1 MLTEKEV
8 RQLAVG
14 DMFETPGV
22 MDLVTNEP
30 VVWIVAIGGVVDNPI
45 GDRVVKVEGFYYG
58 ISIGVYKFRVFE
70 GFVTVAPV
78 PKEYLDENFE
88 VPIITEVS

>member
-14 DMFETPGV
+14 DMFETPGI
-22 MDLVTNEP
+22 MDMVTKEP
-30 VVWIVAIGGVVDNPI
+30 VVWVVVVDGVVDNPL
-45 GDRVVKVEGFYYG
+45 GDRVVRVEGFYYG

-70 GFVTVAPV
+70 GFVSVAPV
-78 PKEYLDENFE
+78 PMVYFDEHSSSLST
-88 VPIITEVS
+88 TEVS